1 MRRPDHEDETF
12 HQTINVFGGADPE
25 IHRKLDELLTLASQ
39 QGATVSDLSD
49 AVDALLVRV
58 NEDVNHLLDLL
69 AASQAAEA
77 AALANDA
84 ADAQTIAERTAERDA
99 ALADAQATVARI
111 NAIDPLGDFPPVEPP
126 A

>member
-12 HQTINVFGGADPE
+12 HQTINVFPGADPE